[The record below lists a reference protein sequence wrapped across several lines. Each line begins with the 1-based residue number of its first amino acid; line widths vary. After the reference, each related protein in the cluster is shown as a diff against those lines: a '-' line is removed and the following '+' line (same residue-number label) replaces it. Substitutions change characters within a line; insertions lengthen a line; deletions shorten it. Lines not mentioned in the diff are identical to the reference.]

1 MKLSQSD
8 YVALYLP
15 KTARKITHKH
25 SDAVAYAYND
35 ERGNP
40 CGCVFFG
47 KQGKPIWRYRFA
59 NEAAREKRVTDA
71 FNARAEVAA
80 LKLSQR
86 EARKAWQHDFEE
98 GDIFRCSWGYD
109 QTNIDYYEVLSVS
122 GKMLTIQQIR
132 GISSDEE
139 GFMTARKIPNPGDF
153 IGKPFKVIPQMSSLK
168 DGPKSGY
175 IKISSCQYARFNKPT
190 EIAGVKVYDADRYS
204 WYA

>member
-59 NEAAREKRVTDA
+59 NESLREKRVTDA

-80 LKLSQR
+80 RKLADR
-86 EARKAWQHDFEE
+86 EARKAWQHDFEA
-98 GDIFRCSWGYD
+98 GDILVSSWGYD
-109 QTNIDYYEVLSVS
+109 QTNINYYEVLSVS
-122 GKMLTIQQIR
+122 GKTMMIQGIR
-132 GISSDEE
+132 GTSGPEE

-153 IGKPFKVIPQMSSLK
+153 IGKPFKVIPQMGYSE
-168 DGPKSGY
+168 GPKSGS
-175 IKISSCQYARFNKPT
+175 IKITSCEYAHYNKPD
-190 EIAGVKVYDADRYS
+190 IVAGVKVYKADRYS